1 MILGDFLKA
10 VAQMGDPRFR
20 RVLWLG
26 VALSVALLVAA
37 YAGLLGLIQWLDPEG
52 FALPGVGQVTW
63 LGDLL
68 GRSSLVLMLILSAF
82 LMIPVASAIT
92 SLFLD
97 DVALAVEDRHYP
109 GLPDPPPVPFLE
121 AARDTVAFLGVLI
134 VANLLAFALYALF
147 PPFTPLIFYA
157 VNGFLL
163 GREYFQ
169 IAAMRREGREGAAA
183 LQRRHRGRIWLA
195 GALMCV
201 PLSVPILN
209 LIVPVLGAATFTH
222 LYHRLA
228 ARPAEGR
235 RA

>member
-1 MILGDFLKA
+1 MILADILRA
-10 VAQMGDPRFR
+10 VSQLGDPRFR

-26 VALSVALLVAA
+26 VGLSVALLVAA
-37 YAGLLGLIQWLDPEG
+37 YAGLLWLVEWLDPGGLE
-52 FALPGVGQVTW
+52 LPGVGQVTW

-68 GRSSLVLMLILSAF
+68 SWGSLFFMLVLSAF

-109 GLPDPPPVPFLE
+109 GLPDPPRVPFWE
-121 AARDTVAFLGVLI
+121 AARDTVNFLGLLVL
-134 VANLLAFALYALF
+134 ANVLAIFLYIGF
-147 PPFTPLIFYA
+147 PPFTPFIFYA
-157 VNGFLL
+157 VNGALL

-169 IAAMRREGREGAAA
+169 IAAMRREGREGAAEM
-183 LQRRHRGRIWLA
+183 RKRHRGQIWLA

-201 PLSVPILN
+201 PLSIPVLN

-228 ARPAEGR
+228 RP
-235 RA
+235 